1 MIDSAIN
8 SSEVAIKVLR
18 DGVFPKKTRKSKT
31 PVLSLEGIK
40 SKKQKKSI

>member
-8 SSEVAIKVLR
+8 SSEVAIKVLG
-18 DGVFPKKTRKSKT
+18 DVFPQKTRKSKT